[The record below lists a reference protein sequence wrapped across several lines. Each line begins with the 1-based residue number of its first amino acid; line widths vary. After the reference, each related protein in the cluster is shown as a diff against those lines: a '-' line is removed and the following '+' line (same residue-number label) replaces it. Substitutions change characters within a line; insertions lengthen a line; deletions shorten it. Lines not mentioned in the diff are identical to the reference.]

1 MSIQHKSNFL
11 KVIALSTI
19 FALLVP
25 VIALAT
31 TYVGNKN
38 SYKFHYQ
45 GCRAERKMK
54 EYNRIYFNNR
64 QEAINYGMTP
74 CGICKP

>member
-1 MSIQHKSNFL
+1 MRKPKFVKI
-11 KVIALSTI
+11 IALSTI
-19 FALLVP
+19 FALLLP

-31 TYVGNKN
+31 TYVGNKS

-45 GCRAERKMK
+45 GCRAERRMK
-54 EYNRIYFNNR
+54 EYNRIYFSSR

>member
-1 MSIQHKSNFL
+1 MLTQHKPKFL

-19 FALLVP
+19 FALLLP

-45 GCRAERKMK
+45 GFRAERRMK
-54 EYNRIYFNNR
+54 EYNRIYFSSR
-64 QEAINYGMTP
+64 QEAINYGMTS